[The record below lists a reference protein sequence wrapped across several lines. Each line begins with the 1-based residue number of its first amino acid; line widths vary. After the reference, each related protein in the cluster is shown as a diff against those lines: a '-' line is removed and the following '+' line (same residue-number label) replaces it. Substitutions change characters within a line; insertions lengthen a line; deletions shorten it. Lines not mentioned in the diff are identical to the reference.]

1 MTTAV
6 SRVEHDGRNPAA
18 IPVSIITGFLGSGK
32 TTLLNRL
39 LQDPALANSLV
50 IINEF
55 GEIGIDHLLVSTPI
69 ENMRLLGNGCL
80 CCVVRGDL
88 VDTLADAA
96 RQRRDGSIPP
106 FDRVLVETTGLAD
119 PVPIIQT
126 VVTDQEVAPSYRLDT
141 VIGVVDAVNAQTQFD
156 HQPESVKQVA
166 VSDLLL
172 LSKTDIASADQ
183 IAEVESRVRAINRS
197 VEMIRVLHGGV
208 DPRLLFGRGT
218 VDGHAAAGQVARWL
232 GDPKDGT
239 DDACAFDDHAH
250 CDHGH
255 HDHASTRH
263 DDRVYTFSV
272 TQDQPTNPGAL
283 TIWLSMLA
291 SFRSANLLRVK
302 GLVNVE
308 GRPVVIHAV
317 QSVLHEPVELAHWPS
332 EDRRSRI
339 VFIVRDMQ
347 REELERTMDVLLAP
361 ETSSSKNELDP
372 QAYAQFLQM
381 ARTFM

>member
-1 MTTAV
+1 MATAE
-6 SRVEHDGRNPAA
+6 SQVEPDYRNPAA

-39 LQDPALANSLV
+39 LQNPGLANSLV

-80 CCVVRGDL
+80 CCVVCGDL

-126 VVTDQEVAPSYRLDT
+126 VVTDREVAPSYRLDT

-197 VEMIRVLHGGV
+197 VEMIRVLHGET

-218 VDGHAAAGQVARWL
+218 VDGHATAGQVERWL

-239 DDACAFDDHAH
+239 ENACAFDDHAH
-250 CDHGH
+250 CDHGPL
-255 HDHASTRH
+255 DHATARH

-291 SFRSANLLRVK
+291 SFRGANLLRVK

-347 REELERTMDVLLAP
+347 REELERTLDVLLAP
-361 ETSSSKNELDP
+361 ETSSSRNELDP

>member
-1 MTTAV
+1 MATAE
-6 SRVEHDGRNPAA
+6 SRVEHNCRNPAA

-55 GEIGIDHLLVSTPI
+55 GEVGIDHLLVSTPI

-88 VDTLADAA
+88 VETLADAA

-126 VVTDQEVAPSYRLDT
+126 VVTDHEVASSYRLDT

-172 LSKTDIASADQ
+172 LSKTDIAGADR
-183 IAEVESRVRAINRS
+183 IAAVENRVREINRS
-197 VEMIRVLHGGV
+197 VEIIRVLHGEI
-208 DPRLLFGRGT
+208 DPQLLFGRGT
-218 VDGHAAAGQVARWL
+218 VDGHATAGQVERWL
-232 GDPKDGT
+232 GDPKDGAEN
-239 DDACAFDDHAH
+239 ACAFDDHAH

-255 HDHASTRH
+255 HDHANARH

-308 GRPVVIHAV
+308 GRPVVVHAV

-347 REELERTMDVLLAP
+347 REELERTLDVLLAP
-361 ETSSSKNELDP
+361 ETVSSRNELDP